1 MNDNDSLW
9 RRLLRRFGAA
19 PADRVARPDPSD
31 HHHAQAEE
39 SLRGLLEDPH
49 IPPAIRTSLA
59 TDFAQLEAMLGR
71 LERGELH
78 LAVFGRVS
86 VGKSALANAL
96 LGESAFEVGVL
107 HGTTRTASPRP
118 WQVVAGSG
126 VHLID
131 TPGID
136 ELDGEAREQL
146 AHEVAGISDLVVFV
160 VDGDMTTRERDA
172 LVVLAG
178 TERPLLIALNKAD
191 RYDSAELERLLG
203 RLQRLVQRGHT
214 VLYRPPPPR

>member
-31 HHHAQAEE
+31 DHHAQAEE

-78 LAVFGRVS
+78 LAIFIETMRREGYEFTVS
-86 VGKSALANAL
+86 KP
-96 LGESAFEVGVL
+96 EV
-107 HGTTRTASPRP
+107 
-118 WQVVAGSG
+118 
-126 VHLID
+126 I
-131 TPGID
+131 
-136 ELDGEAREQL
+136 
-146 AHEVAGISDLVVFV
+146 F
-160 VDGDMTTRERDA
+160 
-172 LVVLAG
+172 
-178 TERPLLIALNKAD
+178 K
-191 RYDSAELERLLG
+191 
-203 RLQRLVQRGHT
+203 
-214 VLYRPPPPR
+214 